1 MKKKLAIMAIFL
13 LSYVVF
19 VIATI
24 PSTFVLQQVTLPKNI
39 QLYGVSGT
47 LWHTYIEQLHVEK
60 TQLVNVDAQLSFW
73 SLLTLSPKVDVRFG
87 DPLLAG
93 AEGQFTAVIDSETLT
108 ITELTALISANE
120 IAQQLPLPIPASAQG
135 EVNLAIAQV
144 SINLHT
150 QQCSVITGE
159 ASWHKAGV
167 KALDQKV
174 KLGQFT
180 SKLACEDGVLAL
192 HLSPKNDL
200 GLTFSAYVRK
210 RGRVSGSGYLKPGNN
225 FPASLNGILP
235 FLGKQDSQGRYR
247 LSF

>member
-1 MKKKLAIMAIFL
+1 MKKKFAIAAIFL
-13 LSYVVF
+13 LSYAVF

-47 LWHTYIEQLHVEK
+47 LWHTNIEQLHVEK
-60 TQLVNVDAQLSFW
+60 TQLAHVDAQLSVW
-73 SLLTLSPKVDVRFG
+73 SLLTLSPKVEVSFG

-93 AEGQFTAVIDSETLT
+93 AEGKFTAVIDSETLT

-135 EVNLAIAQV
+135 EVNLGISQA

-150 QQCSVITGE
+150 QQCSVVTGE

-167 KALDQKV
+167 KALEQQV
-174 KLGQFT
+174 KLGQFNG
-180 SKLACEDGVLAL
+180 KLACEDGSLAL
-192 HLSPKNDL
+192 HISPKNDL
-200 GLTFSAYVRK
+200 GLTFSAYVSK
-210 RGRVSGSGYLKPGNN
+210 RGRVSGTGYLKPGNK
-225 FPASLNGILP
+225 FPASLNTVLP